1 MGTKYTFLVHG
12 IDVDDNNIDDE
23 VNDAVEHYANGH
35 GIAHALVQDFFNDD
49 DGVRINF
56 EDVGE

>member
-1 MGTKYTFLVHG
+1 MGTKYTFVVQH

-23 VNDAVEHYANGH
+23 VNTAAEKYAARK
-35 GIAHALVQDFFNDD
+35 GIVHFLITDYFDED
-49 DGVRINF
+49 DGVRINI

>member
-1 MGTKYTFLVHG
+1 MGTKYTFFVKG

-23 VNDAVEHYANGH
+23 VNNAVEHYAKEH
-35 GIAHALVQDFFNDD
+35 GIEHALVQDFFNDGH
-49 DGVRINF
+49 GVRINI